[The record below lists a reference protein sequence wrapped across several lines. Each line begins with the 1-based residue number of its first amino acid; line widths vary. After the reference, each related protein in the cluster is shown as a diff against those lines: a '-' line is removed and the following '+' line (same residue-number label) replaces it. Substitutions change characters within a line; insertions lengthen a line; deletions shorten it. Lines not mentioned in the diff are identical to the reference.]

1 MTLARLIEAVA
12 VVRVPCWAFDYQAPG
27 WYWGWRHSVQ
37 IGPWIIFWGRMS
49 DAAILRAM
57 EGRDG

>member
-1 MTLARLIEAVA
+1 MTLRGLIEAVA
-12 VVRVPCWAFDYQAPG
+12 VVRVPGWALDYQAPG

-49 DAAILRAM
+49 EAELRAL
-57 EGRDG
+57 EGEP